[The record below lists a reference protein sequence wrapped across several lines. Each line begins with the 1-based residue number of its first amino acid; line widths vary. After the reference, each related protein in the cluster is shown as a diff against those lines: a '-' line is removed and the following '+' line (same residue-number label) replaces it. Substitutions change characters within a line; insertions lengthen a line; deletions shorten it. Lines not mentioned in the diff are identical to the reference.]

1 MTATKSSTRRSRAE
15 WQRIIEAFAASG
27 LTQAAFCRREG
38 LALSTFQYWK
48 RRLAAGG
55 PGTRPGSE
63 APAEPAVID
72 LGALEDRP
80 AGWEVEIALGDGVSL
95 TLRRR

>member
-1 MTATKSSTRRSRAE
+1 MADTKAGRVRRGEAQ
-15 WQRIIEAFAASG
+15 WQAILSAFAGSG
-27 LTQAAFCRREG
+27 LSQKAFCEREG
-38 LALSTFQYWK
+38 LAVSTFQYWK
-48 RRLAAGG
+48 RRLAKADAQAS
-55 PGTRPGSE
+55 SE
-63 APAEPAVID
+63 SAPAVID

>member
-1 MTATKSSTRRSRAE
+1 MVTATNKKARRSRGE
-15 WQRIIEAFAASG
+15 WQQLVEAHAASG

-48 RRLAAGG
+48 RQLAADGRAD
-55 PGTRPGSE
+55 PPADE
-63 APAEPAVID
+63 ATVID
-72 LGALEDRP
+72 LGALEERP

>member
-1 MTATKSSTRRSRAE
+1 MASKVSASSRRSASQ
-15 WQRIIEAFAASG
+15 WHAIVSAFNDSG
-27 LTQAAFCRREG
+27 LSQKAFCQREG

-48 RRLAAGG
+48 RRLRAEEAHA
-55 PGTRPGSE
+55 
-63 APAEPAVID
+63 APASGSSPAVID
-72 LGALEDRP
+72 LGALDDRP

>member
-1 MTATKSSTRRSRAE
+1 MASKVPASSRRSASE
-15 WQRIIEAFAASG
+15 WHAIVAAYADSG
-27 LTQAAFCRREG
+27 MSQKAFCQREG

-48 RRLAAGG
+48 RRLRADEVH
-55 PGTRPGSE
+55 S
-63 APAEPAVID
+63 APASESSPAVID
-72 LGALEDRP
+72 LGALDDRP